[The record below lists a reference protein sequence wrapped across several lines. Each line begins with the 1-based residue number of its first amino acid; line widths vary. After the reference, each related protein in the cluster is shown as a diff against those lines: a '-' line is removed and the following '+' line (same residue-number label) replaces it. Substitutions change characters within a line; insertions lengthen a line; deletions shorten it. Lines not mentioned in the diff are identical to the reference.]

1 MKTSL
6 YLLPLVVIVVFFL
19 VAAEIRGNVRAR
31 FILKPLATLLVI
43 AVAGL
48 AFLEPTQNL
57 IYTVGV
63 LIGLIFSFGGDMAL
77 MFENRRAFL
86 LGLIS
91 FLLAHI
97 AYTITFTA
105 LTGFSA
111 LDLVSTIL
119 LVILG
124 VGFYRFIAPNLGT
137 LRVPVIVYIIVIAGA
152 VQVVEMYLRKFF
164 PPLYKS
170 FGVFLPLITTNC
182 VILFVCVKIQL
193 GLGLADPWSLDYA
206 LVYALA
212 AGVGFTIALLVMAGI
227 REELELMDVPA
238 PLRGSGIALIV
249 AGILALGFMGFTG
262 VGDTLQR
269 LLSAGGHG

>member
-6 YLLPLVVIVVFFL
+6 YLLPLVVTVVFFL

-63 LIGLIFSFGGDMAL
+63 LIGLIFSLGGDVAL

-111 LDLVSTIL
+111 LDVVSTIL

-137 LRVPVIVYIIVIAGA
+137 LRVPVIVYIIVISVMVNRAIATLASPIFGQAQAAMIALGA
-152 VQVVEMYLRKFF
+152 
-164 PPLYKS
+164 
-170 FGVFLPLITTNC
+170 
-182 VILFVCVKIQL
+182 ILFYISDMLLAAARFWRPFRYHRISLAFYYAGQL
-193 GLGLADPWSLDYA
+193 LL
-206 LVYALA
+206 ALA
-212 AGVGFTIALLVMAGI
+212 ASYFA
-227 REELELMDVPA
+227 
-238 PLRGSGIALIV
+238 
-249 AGILALGFMGFTG
+249 
-262 VGDTLQR
+262 
-269 LLSAGGHG
+269 